1 MYIYGIKDGI
11 YTREIIIPEG
21 EQIHVSEERI
31 DCTKFTPDVDGKPI
45 EIIIPEP
52 IYVAPAGNDSVF
64 TAANDTIYANDAG
77 NDAWNWVGNDYT
89 AFGNDTI
96 AGNNA

>member
-21 EQIHVSEERI
+21 EQIHVSDAPI
-31 DCTKFTPDVDGKPI
+31 DCTKFTPDADGNPV

-52 IYVAPAGNDSVF
+52 IYVIPETSDVFMAANDVLYGNSAG
-64 TAANDTIYANDAG
+64 NDTIYG
-77 NDAWNWVGNDYT
+77 NLA
-89 AFGNDTI
+89 
-96 AGNNA
+96 